1 MRRLACLGGF
11 CSIGL
16 AAFSVVSCSNGG
28 GSSQCEVGKWSSRT
42 MVVPSQAGIGDVQQ
56 LGGGDGIAITIENDH
71 SALMDFGPMKPAT
84 ASFVKAGQAGTLAV
98 QFSGVGSGTWAL
110 DVKNAVVVTFA
121 DFGTARAS
129 ATLTIGVTQPPIF
142 DMTLKELN
150 AQMMTGGQ
158 QVGVFTVNE
167 CKNNSMT
174 MTSPFPNGEV
184 QLTAV
189 RHT

>member
-1 MRRLACLGGF
+1 
-11 CSIGL
+11 
-16 AAFSVVSCSNGG
+16 
-28 GSSQCEVGKWSSRT
+28 
-42 MVVPSQAGIGDVQQ
+42 
-56 LGGGDGIAITIENDH
+56 
-71 SALMDFGPMKPAT
+71 
-84 ASFVKAGQAGTLAV
+84 
-98 QFSGVGSGTWAL
+98 
-110 DVKNAVVVTFA
+110 
-121 DFGTARAS
+121 
-129 ATLTIGVTQPPIF
+129 
-142 DMTLKELN
+142 MTLKELN